1 MKTKSSKSKKHIPQL
16 VERGFAIHQQ
26 LIILNEELKKIKEGL
41 KTEAAAYPAEH
52 LPLLEKDSEGSQWIA
67 KGNGCECRIVFPD
80 PKTKTEFDPCTSD
93 FLTIRSFKARSLLD
107 EAISAMQAGFAHEPN
122 TTGSGI
128 AICLDQPSSEIFG
141 HRNVTDFSGFRY
153 QRRYGD
159 NALVELDVLCKQQK
173 EFAHA
178 NPAKQSQD
186 KESKKLGAFQGCH
199 GQNRFRF
206 CCCPNFNGRP
216 LNDGFVHPSNRIR

>member
-93 FLTIRSFKARSLLD
+93 FLTIRSLAGDHLKTLFRKFTLFRPVDKKTFRGQVNNLLAPKAADQLLELCSSPSEPKAVFKSLPGD
-107 EAISAMQAGFAHEPN
+107 QKRKEA
-122 TTGSGI
+122 T
-128 AICLDQPSSEIFG
+128 
-141 HRNVTDFSGFRY
+141 R
-153 QRRYGD
+153 
-159 NALVELDVLCKQQK
+159 
-173 EFAHA
+173 
-178 NPAKQSQD
+178 
-186 KESKKLGAFQGCH
+186 
-199 GQNRFRF
+199 
-206 CCCPNFNGRP
+206 
-216 LNDGFVHPSNRIR
+216 